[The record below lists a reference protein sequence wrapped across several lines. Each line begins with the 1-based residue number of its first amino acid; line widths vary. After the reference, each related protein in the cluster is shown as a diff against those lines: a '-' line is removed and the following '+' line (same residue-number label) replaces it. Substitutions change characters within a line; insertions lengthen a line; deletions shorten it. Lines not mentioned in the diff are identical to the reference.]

1 MALTLKLRQGTKA
14 QLGTLEAGMTLG
26 EPLYVTDTL
35 EVFVATG
42 ATTKRTIALDLN
54 DFDALAHGDV
64 HADDL
69 IYMYDVSVASTSP
82 KARKITFDNF
92 KTALNIPAGST
103 DEKVATASGQT
114 AGYLGT
120 NGTDGVL
127 RVNTA
132 GLAMAHNTGVTTL
145 ALSFASQAQGDIIYR
160 GATDWARLETGTA
173 GQILRAG
180 GAGANPSWISLIDGG
195 TFS

>member
-1 MALTLKLRQGTKA
+1 MALTIKLRQGTKA
-14 QLGTLEAGMTLG
+14 QLGSLVSGMTLG

-42 ATTKRTIALDLN
+42 AETKKTIAIDLA
-54 DFDALAHGDV
+54 DFDAISSV
-64 HADDL
+64 HTDDL
-69 IYMYDVSVASTSP
+69 LYMYDVSETGV
-82 KARKITFDNF
+82 KARKITFANF
-92 KTALNIPAGST
+92 KTALNIPSEST
-103 DEKVATASGQT
+103 DEKVAVASGQT

-127 RVNTA
+127 RVNSA
-132 GLAMAHNTGVTTL
+132 GLAMSTNEGITTM

-160 GATDWARLETGTA
+160 GATDWARLATGTA
-173 GQILRAG
+173 GQLLQAG
-180 GAGANPSWISLIDGG
+180 GAGANPSWVSTIDGG

>member
-1 MALTLKLRQGTKA
+1 MLTIKLRQGTKA
-14 QLGTLEAGMTLG
+14 QLGSLVTGMTLG
-26 EPLYVTDTL
+26 EPLYVTDTYEL
-35 EVFVATG
+35 FMGTG
-42 ATTKRTIALDLN
+42 AETKKAIAIDLA

-69 IYMYDVSVASTSP
+69 LYMYDVSVAATSP

-92 KTALNIPAGST
+92 KTALNIPAGAS

-132 GLAMAHNTGVTTL
+132 GLAMAHDTGVTTMS
-145 ALSFASQAQGDIIYR
+145 LSFASQAQGDIIYR
-160 GATDWARLETGTA
+160 GATDWARLATGAATTLL
-173 GQILRAG
+173 QAG
-180 GAGANPSWISLIDGG
+180 GAGANPSWTSTIDGG
-195 TFS
+195 AFA